1 MNRNGYIFLSKSTD
15 KYAKTTDRFAIV
27 KTLFDINV
35 PDSNNVTSEI
45 KNDKSN
51 SRRSI

>member
-1 MNRNGYIFLSKSTD
+1 MVTYFFLKAQTNMQ
-15 KYAKTTDRFAIV
+15 KTTDRFAIV

-35 PDSNNVTSEI
+35 SDSNNVTSEI